1 MKTIKIYLS
10 FVVSAI
16 LIYLVDLVVT
26 FVFLNLQNNSLEL
39 LEANSLYEFTVN

>member
-16 LIYLVDLVVT
+16 LIYLVDLVET

>member
-1 MKTIKIYLS
+1 MKTIQIYLS